1 MLYRALNPLAWLLN
15 YENCKRS
22 LLPPEIYDAHHVSE
36 AVTAIQQRWADAQD
50 MPDHEC
56 SPIFIFSAGWGSGS
70 TLVQRIVM
78 SSREVLVWG
87 EPYDR
92 AAPVHR
98 VSSTLSSIAHDW
110 PPQSHFSSIESLD
123 SLSKSWVANLAPP
136 ITSMRAAHLAFF
148 NAFLGL
154 DGKQCEAAR
163 WGLKEVRLT
172 IDHARYLR
180 WLYPNARFLFVYRDL
195 LPGYLGCRR
204 LNWYSVWPNY
214 RATHI
219 LRFAHHWQH
228 LVNGFIDG
236 YKDVDGMLIKYE
248 DLVSGRLP
256 LETIRDYINV
266 SSIDMNILNK
276 KVGARSASRTPL
288 ILPERILLNSVAGK
302 TRRRLGYCSD

>member
-1 MLYRALNPLAWLLN
+1 MLHKALNPLACLLN
-15 YENCKRS
+15 IESYKRS

-36 AVTAIQQRWADAQD
+36 AVIAIQQRWGDSHT
-50 MPDHEC
+50 MPKDDS
-56 SPIFIFSAGWGSGS
+56 SPIFILSAGWGSGS

-78 SSREVLVWG
+78 SSNEVLVWG

-98 VSSTLSSIAHDW
+98 VSSTISSIAHDW
-110 PPQSHFSSIESLD
+110 PPTSHYSSVQSLD
-123 SLSKSWVANLAPP
+123 TLSKSWVANLAPP
-136 ITSMRAAHLAFF
+136 IESLRAAHLAFF
-148 NAFLGL
+148 NAWLSLEG
-154 DGKQCEAAR
+154 QNSETTR

-195 LPGYLGCRR
+195 MPGYLGCRR

-219 LRFAHHWQH
+219 TRFAHHWQH

-236 YKDVDGMLIKYE
+236 YKDVGGMLIRYE

-256 LETIRDYINV
+256 LQTIRDYINV
-266 SSIDMNILNK
+266 SSIDTDILNK

-288 ILPERILLNSVAGK
+288 ILPERILLNSVARE
-302 TRRRLGYCSD
+302 TRKRLGYCT